1 MEIKMLTEKTDV
13 LIVGAGP
20 TGLALAV
27 ALKQAGVDHLLVEK
41 LPSGQ
46 NTSRAAVIHAH
57 TLEAMEKLGVVD
69 ELTRRG
75 MNLTRFAL
83 RDRDRTLLKL
93 RFDQLPSR
101 YAEILMLPQDET
113 EAVLQARLLALGGSV
128 HWNTAVTSVEKL
140 GDGHVARL
148 MTSEGERVVQARFVV
163 GADGMHSIVR
173 EGAGIGFEGETY
185 AGSFVLADVTMD
197 WSIGGEEVSLFFSPA
212 GMAVVAPL
220 PHGRYRVVAT
230 MENAPEKP
238 GIADIQSI
246 LAARGPSDGKTR
258 VREVV
263 WSSRFRLH
271 HRVATAYRNGGML
284 LMGDAAHVHSPAGGQ
299 GMNTGLVDAMV
310 LGEVLTR
317 VIREGKPEIELDRYE
332 ALRRPA
338 AIEVLAMADRLTGL
352 AMVQGGFRRAVRNAA
367 LRLLDKV
374 GPVKRKLELALSG
387 LSRKAYAEL

>member
-1 MEIKMLTEKTDV
+1 MLTEKTDV

-20 TGLALAV
+20 TGLALAI

-41 LPSGQ
+41 LPLGQ

-57 TLEAMEKLGVVD
+57 TLEALEKLDVVG

-75 MNLTRFAL
+75 MNLTKFAL

-93 RFDQLPSR
+93 RFDRLPSR

-113 EAVLQARLLALGGSV
+113 EAVLQDRLLALGGSV
-128 HWNTAVTSVEKL
+128 HWNTAVSSVEKH

-148 MTSEGERVVQARFVV
+148 TTSDGERMVQARFVV

-173 EGAGIGFEGETY
+173 QSAGIGFEGETY
-185 AGSFVLADVTMD
+185 AGSFVLADITMD
-197 WSIGGEEVSLFFSPA
+197 WSIGSEEVSLFFSPS

-238 GIADIQSI
+238 GITDIQSI
-246 LAARGPSDGKTR
+246 LAARGPSDGKTK
-258 VREVV
+258 VRDVI

-299 GMNTGLVDAMV
+299 GMNTGLLDAMV
-310 LGEVLTR
+310 LGEALTR
-317 VIREGKPEIELDRYE
+317 VVRDGRPETELDRYE

-352 AMVQGGFRRAVRNAA
+352 AMVQGRFRRTVRNMA
-367 LRLLDKV
+367 LGLLDKV
-374 GPVKRKLELALSG
+374 GPLKRKLELGLSG
-387 LSRKAYAEL
+387 LSRKAYSEL

>member
-1 MEIKMLTEKTDV
+1 MLTEKTDV

-20 TGLALAV
+20 TGLALAI
-27 ALKQAGVDHLLVEK
+27 ALKQAGVAHLLVEK

-57 TLEAMEKLGVVD
+57 TLEALEKLDVVG

-75 MNLTRFAL
+75 MNLTKFAL
-83 RDRDRTLLKL
+83 RDRDRTLLRL

-113 EAVLQARLLALGGSV
+113 EAVLQERLLALGGSV
-128 HWNTAVTSVEKL
+128 HWNTAVSSVEKH

-148 MTSEGERVVQARFVV
+148 TTSEGERAVQARFVV

-173 EGAGIGFEGETY
+173 QSAGIGFEGETY
-185 AGSFVLADVTMD
+185 AGSFVLADITMD
-197 WSIGGEEVSLFFSPA
+197 WSIGNEEVSLFFSPS

-246 LAARGPSDGKTR
+246 LAARGPSDGKTM
-258 VREVV
+258 VREVI

-310 LGEVLTR
+310 LGEALTR
-317 VIREGKPEIELDRYE
+317 VVRDGRPETELDRYE

-352 AMVQGGFRRAVRNAA
+352 AMVQGGFRRAVRNVA
-367 LRLLDKV
+367 LGVLDKI
-374 GPVKRKLELALSG
+374 GPLKRKLELGLSG
-387 LSRKAYAEL
+387 LSRKAYSEL